1 MAKVTVEVDV
11 DLDDFDDDD
20 LEDEMADRGFTVYA
34 DAPPL
39 LDMDLMG
46 KLHFLTKAGQ
56 EKEALAILRPYLL
69 DVLGKAL

>member
-1 MAKVTVEVDV
+1 MAKITVEVDV

-20 LEDEMADRGFTVYA
+20 LEDEMAGRGFTVYA

-46 KLHFLTKAGQ
+46 KLHGLIKTGQ
-56 EKEALAILRPYLL
+56 EKEALALLRPYLL

>member
-11 DLDDFDDDD
+11 DLDDVDSDD
-20 LEDEMADRGFTVYA
+20 LSEELGNRGFSVFKE
-34 DAPPL
+34 APPL

-46 KLHFLTKAGQ
+46 KLHELVRGGHDQ
-56 EKEALAILRPYLL
+56 EAISVLRPYLL